1 MSIFSDNS
9 SLGDLF
15 SSKDINIFQDDEL
28 YIPNPIIID
37 QYFSHGVL
45 KDEEDIKEAFTKVFQ
60 TYPLNFED
68 QATNFETK
76 KKDNNLLVNNSPD
89 NSDIKIPK
97 SFFFEDI
104 QKIVKQK
111 YNESSKFTKDE
122 KIEKYE
128 NVMYLYDINLLQN
141 KRNRSKNKG
150 NENII
155 QFERGR
161 KKKDDVSQRKHDKYS
176 LDNIMKKIKA
186 KIIEIAIDFINKIVN
201 KNKEESKKILFKK
214 IDYKYINQM
223 KQDLDIELLNG
234 PLKNL
239 LLKDIS
245 KKYSNLSTDS
255 NRINL
260 EKLIKNEKNDETI
273 MFVLNLPLRDFIELY
288 CSKKTLNDIEMN
300 IDSGI
305 CKNIMDEL
313 PGIDSLL
320 NDILKKNGGKYLSH
334 FIFILY
340 NYEKTILIKKG
351 RNSKKPSI
359 EINIIGEK

>member
-1 MSIFSDNS
+1 
-9 SLGDLF
+9 
-15 SSKDINIFQDDEL
+15 
-28 YIPNPIIID
+28 
-37 QYFSHGVL
+37 
-45 KDEEDIKEAFTKVFQ
+45 
-60 TYPLNFED
+60 
-68 QATNFETK
+68 
-76 KKDNNLLVNNSPD
+76 
-89 NSDIKIPK
+89 
-97 SFFFEDI
+97 
-104 QKIVKQK
+104 
-111 YNESSKFTKDE
+111 
-122 KIEKYE
+122 
-128 NVMYLYDINLLQN
+128 
-141 KRNRSKNKG
+141 
-150 NENII
+150 
-155 QFERGR
+155 
-161 KKKDDVSQRKHDKYS
+161 
-176 LDNIMKKIKA
+176 MKKIKA

-245 KKYSNLSTDS
+245 RKYSNLLTDS

-359 EINIIGEK
+359 EIK